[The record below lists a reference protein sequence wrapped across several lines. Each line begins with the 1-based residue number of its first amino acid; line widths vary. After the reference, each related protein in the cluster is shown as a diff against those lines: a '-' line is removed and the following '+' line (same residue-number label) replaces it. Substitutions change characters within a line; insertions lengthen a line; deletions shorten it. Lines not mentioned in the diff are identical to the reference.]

1 MLIVISEKNP
11 STLLVKK
18 VKASD
23 VVNYLQPPQ
32 PSTTTS
38 TLLAPAANPHKA
50 NLDAMGIMQVFA
62 RSDLTEQDYKQYLD
76 STPPGKSVDSNGEIE
91 CLRRLPRSDGVRL
104 GTGEERESETSI
116 TSSGSSRWRER

>member
-32 PSTTTS
+32 PATSTTTFMA
-38 TLLAPAANPHKA
+38 APSNPHKA
-50 NLDAMGIMQVFA
+50 NLDSMGIVQVFA
-62 RSDLTEQDYKQYLD
+62 RSDLTEQDYKQYLE
-76 STPPGKSVDSNGEIE
+76 STPQGKSTPS
-91 CLRRLPRSDGVRL
+91 RRKDRIDL
-104 GTGEERESETSI
+104 
-116 TSSGSSRWRER
+116 SSPQV